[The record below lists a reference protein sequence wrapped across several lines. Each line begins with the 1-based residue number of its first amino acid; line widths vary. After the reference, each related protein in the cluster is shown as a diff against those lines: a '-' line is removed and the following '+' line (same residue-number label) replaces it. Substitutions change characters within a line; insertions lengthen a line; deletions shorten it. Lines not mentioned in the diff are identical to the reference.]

1 MHCYVALSKHI
12 LINTYKD
19 VYPLFNQE
27 ANKKA
32 GQL

>member
-1 MHCYVALSKHI
+1 MWPLITY
-12 LINTYKD
+12 LINAYED

-27 ANKKA
+27 AAKKA